1 MKRTRTKESTAL
13 FLISTQKAMSKYE
26 IVNKFI
32 CEFIT
37 IWQACNLESLIYQ
50 MKLCKQRNGRNLE
63 IPYFPITGQKLW
75 KFADVSGLSLS
86 LSTIPFLQDVPN
98 PPKKSDIIYGSIV
111 LSMKYVKLIKFI
123 FVFQPQKKNLMKMR
137 PVMPRMTPLKNLKM
151 TLLKNLMTKEFACE
165 QFCTLNLF
173 FIIIILSVYSSIE
186 IKFVPWMTRNQN
198 VYFFIKTSVGLYFN
212 LKAVSAKSL
221 LL

>member
-1 MKRTRTKESTAL
+1 MVARLFSFYQLGLPLEFFKINWSTFCLNNKTDLEVKRTRTKESTAL

-111 LSMKYVKLIKFI
+111 L
-123 FVFQPQKKNLMKMR
+123 LMK
-137 PVMPRMTPLKNLKM
+137 
-151 TLLKNLMTKEFACE
+151 
-165 QFCTLNLF
+165 
-173 FIIIILSVYSSIE
+173 
-186 IKFVPWMTRNQN
+186 
-198 VYFFIKTSVGLYFN
+198 
-212 LKAVSAKSL
+212 
-221 LL
+221 